1 MRRRLEFL
9 AAEKEDKEEEKPSR
23 SRRQRLIG
31 ELCDRMSAGLET
43 AVGALEEAL
52 GERGA
57 RPAKDPRHA
66 GPAPAPSA

>member
-1 MRRRLEFL
+1 MRRRRRLEFL
-9 AAEKEDKEEEKPSR
+9 AEEKEEEKPSR

-52 GERGA
+52 GEHGA
-57 RPAKDPRHA
+57 RPAKDPRRA
-66 GPAPAPSA
+66 GSAPAPSA